1 MIVIRAAE
9 VEGCWT
15 PPPHHR
21 QLKVLLSPS
30 LQEVS
35 KDLSIGMVVLPPG
48 EAGHPHR
55 HGKEQ
60 ETWYVISG
68 QGRLRVGSEEAELGP
83 DTVVVAPPGE
93 EHQILNT
100 GKEPLKALFLFT
112 PAGPEEEYFP
122 PTQGAKQGH

>member
-1 MIVIRAAE
+1 MIVVRADE
-9 VEGCWT
+9 VEGYWT

-30 LQEVS
+30 VQEVS
-35 KDLSIGMVVLPPG
+35 KDLSVGMVILPPG

-55 HGKEQ
+55 HEKEQ
-60 ETWYVISG
+60 ETWFVISG
-68 QGRLRVGSEEAELGP
+68 QGRLRVGSEVAELSP

-100 GKEPLKALFLFT
+100 GKEPLKVLFLFT
-112 PAGPEEEYFP
+112 PAGPEEEHFP
-122 PTQGAKQGH
+122 ST